1 MQNKTLIQL
10 MLCLVMLNLGCTK
23 ENAATEELNQAQNV
37 SALRASAGAIQFDG
51 VGYFD
56 ASDEC
61 GAAEEGAAF
70 AVTMTGDLEGCL
82 YVFIDEYECSP
93 SGTYREVGREHFVG
107 TYKGDPGSFWT
118 TYKFEGRYEGCAE
131 NGSYVGAEI
140 FGRCQHPIVEGSGE
154 GIFEGVAGR
163 MDMKDNVTEG
173 RYPYRGHLRY

>member
-1 MQNKTLIQL
+1 MTNKTLIQL
-10 MLCLVMLNLGCTK
+10 LLCLCILNLGCTK
-23 ENAATEELNQAQNV
+23 ENSTMEDLNQTDNV
-37 SALRASAGAIQFDG
+37 SALRAASGSTQFDG

-56 ASDEC
+56 ATDDCGSAGQ
-61 GAAEEGAAF
+61 GAAY

-82 YVFIDEYECSP
+82 FVFIDEYECSP

-118 TYKFEGRYEGCAE
+118 TYKFEAKYEGCDV

-140 FGRCQHPIVEGSGE
+140 FGRCQHPVVEGSGE
-154 GIFEGVAGR
+154 GVFEGVSGR

-173 RYPYRGHLRY
+173 TYPYRGHFRY